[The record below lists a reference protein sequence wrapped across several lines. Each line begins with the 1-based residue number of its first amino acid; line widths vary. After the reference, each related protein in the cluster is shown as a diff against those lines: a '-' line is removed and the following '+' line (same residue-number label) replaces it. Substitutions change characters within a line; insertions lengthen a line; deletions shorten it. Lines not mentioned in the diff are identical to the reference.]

1 VTVENAERE
10 GIGGAVAPPRPGAR
24 SPAWRGPTRW
34 RGVPDWRDWLPAALL
49 TAGAVAGTVLF
60 FAPLGRVT
68 AALGRMSGLGLISVM
83 PAAALAGIALLALT
97 FVAALGLSRARP
109 LLLGATLVAI
119 VVCLDGVTVVAEPE
133 PRFPTAY
140 WIAGFVDYIARTGH
154 TAPELSAY
162 FSWPGFFYLVALA
175 EHATGSSN
183 LIPVMRFWPLAVDLL
198 CLVPMGMIASRMR
211 ASWRA
216 KWFAVFIFSVGNWV
230 GQDYFSPQSL
240 NYLLYLFFIALLLI
254 YFGRTGLG
262 APTGGSRR
270 TGADRAAGP
279 PGRGPRWRALLTR
292 PIPGDLPA
300 VPASRARQVTALSL
314 LVVIFVFS
322 TSSHQ
327 LTPFFMAAAC
337 AGLVIVRRC
346 RLRGLP
352 VLFAVI
358 FTAWLSFAAVPY
370 WSGHRSQ
377 LFGGLGDLGANL
389 STSVS
394 GRLAGS
400 TPLHTLVL
408 YSRTAFAGAVVVL
421 AVAGLVRR
429 WRLGF
434 DDRVALVL
442 MCVSFAGFGLQSYGG
457 EIALRVYLFALPGA
471 ALLVAYL
478 FFPGLGGPGRTRRL
492 PAPGRRAWRLLGAA
506 RDRRAWL
513 VVPLAA
519 VCSVAAV
526 LLFFVARYGNEAFER
541 TPAGELTAMNYLYAH
556 DSTGI
561 RVLWTSELPA
571 VDDTPQMPWQYRDLA
586 RTDYIAELA
595 PTSPTKVAGLA
606 TDLRAM
612 GPGSYLITTTTQETY
627 LAQAAN
633 YPASWGRQFR
643 AAMASYPGIRVAFRD
658 SVAVVY
664 TYRWPAGTRHQPV
677 PPVTGSP
684 GRPTVWTPIGLAG
697 LGLLLLVLA
706 AREYSRIWPP
716 ASRWL
721 TRSLALAPLPLLA
734 FFTFVVIIRF
744 VVLS

>member
-1 VTVENAERE
+1 MTVENAERE

-254 YFGRTGLG
+254 YFGRTGLE
-262 APTGGSRR
+262 APSGGSRR
-270 TGADRAAGP
+270 TGADRTAEP
-279 PGRGPRWRALLTR
+279 PGRAPRWRALLTR

-300 VPASRARQVTALSL
+300 VPASRSRQATMLSL
-314 LVVIFVFS
+314 LVVIFAFS

-327 LTPFFMAAAC
+327 LTPFFMVAAC

-561 RVLWTSELPA
+561 RVLWTSEQPA
-571 VDDTPQMPWQYRDLA
+571 VDGTPQMPWQYRDLA

-595 PTSPTKVAGLA
+595 PTSPTQVGGLV

-627 LAQAAN
+627 LEQAAN

-643 AAMASYPGIRVAFRD
+643 AAMASYPGIRIAFSD
-658 SVAVVY
+658 SDAVVY

>member
-1 VTVENAERE
+1 
-10 GIGGAVAPPRPGAR
+10 
-24 SPAWRGPTRW
+24 
-34 RGVPDWRDWLPAALL
+34 
-49 TAGAVAGTVLF
+49 
-60 FAPLGRVT
+60 
-68 AALGRMSGLGLISVM
+68 M
-83 PAAALAGIALLALT
+83 
-97 FVAALGLSRARP
+97 
-109 LLLGATLVAI
+109 
-119 VVCLDGVTVVAEPE
+119 
-133 PRFPTAY
+133 
-140 WIAGFVDYIARTGH
+140 
-154 TAPELSAY
+154 
-162 FSWPGFFYLVALA
+162 
-175 EHATGSSN
+175 
-183 LIPVMRFWPLAVDLL
+183 
-198 CLVPMGMIASRMR
+198 
-211 ASWRA
+211 
-216 KWFAVFIFSVGNWV
+216 
-230 GQDYFSPQSL
+230 
-240 NYLLYLFFIALLLI
+240 
-254 YFGRTGLG
+254 
-262 APTGGSRR
+262 
-270 TGADRAAGP
+270 
-279 PGRGPRWRALLTR
+279 
-292 PIPGDLPA
+292 
-300 VPASRARQVTALSL
+300 LSL
-314 LVVIFVFS
+314 LLVIFVFS

-327 LTPFFMAAAC
+327 LTPFFMVAAC

-370 WSGHRSQ
+370 WSGHRSE
-377 LFGGLGDLGANL
+377 LFGGLGNLGANL

-421 AVAGLVRR
+421 AVAGLARR

-478 FFPGLGGPGRTRRL
+478 FFPGLGGPRRTRRL
-492 PAPGRRAWRLLGAA
+492 PVPGRGAWRLLGAA

-595 PTSPTKVAGLA
+595 PTSPTQVAGLA
-606 TDLRAM
+606 ADLRAM

-643 AAMASYPGIRVAFRD
+643 AAMASYPGIRIAFSDRD
-658 SVAVVY
+658 AVVY
-664 TYRWPAGTRHQPV
+664 TYRWPAGTRHQPL

-684 GRPTVWTPIGLAG
+684 GPPDRLDTDRAGRSRPPAAGPGRAGVQPHLAAGFPVADPVPRAGATSAARLLRFRRHHPIRGPVMTAANQGKINGNSAGQGRRGAARPGTRQMSRRAPAPALPVDRDVAALIVKVGNYPLHHGGVDAIRSLGRLGVPVYAVSEDRWTPAALSRYCRGHYVWPAEERADPERMVERLQEAGREIPGRRCSSRPTKRRP
-697 LGLLLLVLA
+697 
-706 AREYSRIWPP
+706 S
-716 ASRWL
+716 
-721 TRSLALAPLPLLA
+721 
-734 FFTFVVIIRF
+734 
-744 VVLS
+744 

>member
-10 GIGGAVAPPRPGAR
+10 GIGGAGAPPRPGAR
-24 SPAWRGPTRW
+24 SPGWRGLSRW
-34 RGVPDWRDWLPAALL
+34 RDAPDWRDWLPAAVLG
-49 TAGAVAGTVLF
+49 AGAVAGTVLF
-60 FAPLGRVT
+60 FAPLGQVT

-119 VVCLDGVTVVAEPE
+119 VVCLDGITVVAEPE

-175 EHATGSSN
+175 EHAAGSSN
-183 LIPVMRFWPLAVDLL
+183 LIPVIRFWPLAMDLL

-262 APTGGSRR
+262 APTGRAGR
-270 TGADRAAGP
+270 TGADRAAEP
-279 PGRGPRWRALLTR
+279 PVCVPRWRALLTR
-292 PIPGDLPA
+292 PIRGDLPS
-300 VPASRARQVTALSL
+300 VPASRARQVTMLSL
-314 LVVIFVFS
+314 LVVIFAFS

-327 LTPFFMAAAC
+327 LTPFFMVAAC

-370 WSGHRSQ
+370 WSGHRTQ

-408 YSRTAFAGAVVVL
+408 YSRTAFAGAVLVL
-421 AVAGLVRR
+421 ALAGLARR
-429 WRLGF
+429 WCQGF

-442 MCVSFAGFGLQSYGG
+442 MCVSFVGFGLQSYGG

-478 FFPGLGGPGRTRRL
+478 FFPGLADPGRTRRL

-506 RDRRAWL
+506 RDRGAWL

-541 TPAGELTAMNYLYAH
+541 TPAGELAAMNYLYAH
-556 DSTGI
+556 DSAGI

-571 VDDTPQMPWQYRDLA
+571 VDDTPQMPWQYRDAA

-595 PTSPTKVAGLA
+595 PTSPTQVAGLA

-633 YPASWGRQFR
+633 YPANWGPQFR
-643 AAMASYPGIRVAFRD
+643 AAMASYPGIRIAFSDRD
-658 SVAVVY
+658 AVVY
-664 TYRWPAGTRHQPV
+664 TYRWPAGTRHQPL

-734 FFTFVVIIRF
+734 FFAFVVIIRF

>member
-1 VTVENAERE
+1 MTVRNAERAA
-10 GIGGAVAPPRPGAR
+10 IGGAGASSGPRAR
-24 SPAWRGPTRW
+24 LAGWRGMRSR
-34 RGVPDWRDWLPAALL
+34 RGVPDWRDWRRWLPTAVLAAG
-49 TAGAVAGTVLF
+49 TVAGIVLF

-68 AALGRMSGLGLISVM
+68 AALGRMNGLGLISIM

-97 FVAALGLSRARP
+97 FVAALGLSRAKP

-119 VVCLDGVTVVAEPE
+119 VVCLDGVTVVAEPQ

-140 WIAGFVDYIARTGH
+140 WIAGFVDYVARTGH

-175 EHATGSSN
+175 EHAVGSSN
-183 LIPVMRFWPLAVDLL
+183 LIPVLRFWPLAVDLL
-198 CLVPMGMIASRMR
+198 CLVPMGLIASRMR

-216 KWFAVFIFSVGNWV
+216 RWFAVFIFSVGNWV
-230 GQDYFSPQSL
+230 GQDYFSPQSF
-240 NYLLYLFFIALLLI
+240 NYLLYLIFIALLLI
-254 YFGRTGLG
+254 YFGRTG
-262 APTGGSRR
+262 
-270 TGADRAAGP
+270 RAAPAGRTSVDPVTQP
-279 PGRGPRWRALLTR
+279 PGRAPRWRALLTR
-292 PIPGDLPA
+292 PIAGDLPS
-300 VPASRARQVTALSL
+300 VTASRARQVTMLSV
-314 LVVIFVFS
+314 LVVIFAFA

-327 LTPFFMAAAC
+327 LTPFFMVAAC

-370 WSGHRSQ
+370 WSGHRTQ

-389 STSVS
+389 STSVA

-408 YSRTAFAGAVVVL
+408 YSRTGFAGVVLVL
-421 AVAGLVRR
+421 AVAGLARR
-429 WRLGF
+429 WYLGF

-471 ALLVAYL
+471 AMLVAYL
-478 FFPGLGGPGRTRRL
+478 FFPGLADPRRTRRL

-506 RDRRAWL
+506 WDRRAWL
-513 VVPLAA
+513 VLPLAA

-541 TPAGELTAMNYLYAH
+541 TPADELTAMNYLYAH
-556 DSTGI
+556 DSAGI

-571 VDDTPQMPWQYRDLA
+571 VDDTPQIPWQYRDIA

-595 PTSPTKVAGLA
+595 PTSPTQVAGLA

-633 YPASWGRQFR
+633 YPVSWGRQFR
-643 AAMASYPGIRVAFRD
+643 AAMASYPGVKVAFSDRD
-658 SVAVVY
+658 AVVY
-664 TYRWPAGTRHQPV
+664 TYRWPAGTRTQPL

-684 GRPTVWTPIGLAG
+684 GHPTAWTPIGLAG

-716 ASRWL
+716 TSRWL

-734 FFTFVVIIRF
+734 FFVFVVIIRF

>member
-1 VTVENAERE
+1 MTVENAERE
-10 GIGGAVAPPRPGAR
+10 GIGGAGAPPRPGAR
-24 SPAWRGPTRW
+24 SPGWRGPSRW
-34 RGVPDWRDWLPAALL
+34 RGVPDWRDWLPAAVLG
-49 TAGAVAGTVLF
+49 AGAVAGIVLF
-60 FAPLGRVT
+60 FAPLGQVT
-68 AALGRMSGLGLISVM
+68 TALGRMSGLGLISVM
-83 PAAALAGIALLALT
+83 PAAALAGIALLTLT

-119 VVCLDGVTVVAEPE
+119 VVCLDGVTVIAEPE

-175 EHATGSSN
+175 EHAVGSSN
-183 LIPVMRFWPLAVDLL
+183 LIPVLRFWPLAVDLL

-216 KWFAVFIFSVGNWV
+216 KWFAVFIFAIGNWV
-230 GQDYFSPQSL
+230 GQDYFSPQSF
-240 NYLLYLFFIALLLI
+240 NYLLYLIFIALLLI
-254 YFGRTGLG
+254 YFGRTGPA
-262 APTGGSRR
+262 APVGR
-270 TGADRAAGP
+270 TSVTPVAQP
-279 PGRGPRWRALLTR
+279 PGRVLRWRALLTR
-292 PIPGDLPA
+292 PIAGDLPS
-300 VPASRARQVTALSL
+300 VTASRARQATMLSV
-314 LVVIFVFS
+314 LVVIFAFA

-327 LTPFFMAAAC
+327 LTPFFMVAAC
-337 AGLVIVRRC
+337 TGLVIVRRC

-358 FTAWLSFAAVPY
+358 FIAWLSFAAVPY
-370 WSGHRSQ
+370 WSGHFTQ
-377 LFGGLGDLGANL
+377 MFGGLGDLGGNL
-389 STSVS
+389 SSSVS
-394 GRLAGS
+394 GRLGGS

-408 YSRTAFAGAVVVL
+408 YSRTAFAGAVLLL
-421 AVAGLVRR
+421 AVAGVARR
-429 WRLGF
+429 RRLAF

-442 MCVSFAGFGLQSYGG
+442 MCVPFAGFGMQSYGG

-471 ALLVAYL
+471 SLLAAYL
-478 FFPGLGGPGRTRRL
+478 FFPGPDGDERTWRR
-492 PAPGRRAWRLLGAA
+492 PAPGRRAWRALGAA

-526 LLFFVARYGNEAFER
+526 LLFFVARYGNEAFEQ
-541 TPAGELTAMNYLYAH
+541 TPPGELTAMNYLYAH
-556 DSTGI
+556 DHSGI
-561 RVLWTSELPA
+561 RVLWLSEQPA

-595 PTSPTKVAGLA
+595 PTSPAQVAALA
-606 TDLRAM
+606 ADLRAT

-627 LAQAAN
+627 LEQAAS
-633 YPASWGRQFR
+633 YPAGWGRQFR
-643 AAMASYPGIRVAFRD
+643 AAMASYPGIRIAFSDRD
-658 SVAVVY
+658 AAVY
-664 TYRWPAGTRHQPV
+664 TYRWPAGTRHQPL

-684 GRPTVWTPIGLAG
+684 GRPTIWTPIGLAG

-706 AREYSRIWPP
+706 AREYSRIWT
-716 ASRWL
+716 ASRRL
-721 TRSLALAPLPLLA
+721 ARSLALASLPLLI
-734 FFTFVVIIRF
+734 FFAFVVIIRF

>member
-1 VTVENAERE
+1 MTVGSAKRE
-10 GIGGAVAPPRPGAR
+10 GIGGAGAPPQPGAR
-24 SPAWRGPTRW
+24 SPGRRGPARW

-49 TAGAVAGTVLF
+49 GAGAVAGTVLF
-60 FAPLGRVT
+60 FAPLGRAT
-68 AALGRMSGLGLISVM
+68 AALGRMNGLGLISVL
-83 PAAALAGIALLALT
+83 PTAALAGIALLALT

-119 VVCLDGVTVVAEPE
+119 VVCLNGVTVVAEPE

-140 WIAGFVDYIARTGH
+140 WIAGFVDYVARTGH

-183 LIPVMRFWPLAVDLL
+183 LIPVMRFWPLVVDVL

-262 APTGGSRR
+262 APSGGSRR
-270 TGADRAAGP
+270 TGADRTAEP
-279 PGRGPRWRALLTR
+279 PGRVPRWRALLTR

-300 VPASRARQVTALSL
+300 VPASRARQVIMLSL
-314 LVVIFVFS
+314 LLVIFVFS

-327 LTPFFMAAAC
+327 LTPFFMVAAC
-337 AGLVIVRRC
+337 TGLVIVRRC

-421 AVAGLVRR
+421 ALAGLARR

-478 FFPGLGGPGRTRRL
+478 FFPGLGGPRRTRRG

-506 RDRRAWL
+506 RDRGAWL
-513 VVPLAA
+513 AVPLAA

-526 LLFFVARYGNEAFER
+526 LLFFVARYGNEAFEQ

-556 DSTGI
+556 DHSGI
-561 RVLWTSELPA
+561 RVLWLSEQPA
-571 VDDTPQMPWQYRDLA
+571 VDDTPQMPWQYRDAA

-595 PTSPTKVAGLA
+595 PTSPTQVAALA
-606 TDLRAM
+606 ADLRAE
-612 GPGSYLITTTTQETY
+612 GPGSYLITSTTQETY
-627 LAQAAN
+627 LEQAAS
-633 YPASWGRQFR
+633 YPTGWGRQFR
-643 AAMASYPGIRVAFRD
+643 AAMASYPGIRIAFSD
-658 SVAVVY
+658 SDAVVY
-664 TYRWPAGTRHQPV
+664 TYRWPAGTRHQPL
-677 PPVTGSP
+677 PPVTGSAS
-684 GRPTVWTPIGLAG
+684 RPTAWTPIGLAG

-716 ASRWL
+716 TSRWL

-734 FFTFVVIIRF
+734 FFVFVVIIRF

>member
-1 VTVENAERE
+1 
-10 GIGGAVAPPRPGAR
+10 
-24 SPAWRGPTRW
+24 
-34 RGVPDWRDWLPAALL
+34 
-49 TAGAVAGTVLF
+49 
-60 FAPLGRVT
+60 
-68 AALGRMSGLGLISVM
+68 M
-83 PAAALAGIALLALT
+83 
-97 FVAALGLSRARP
+97 
-109 LLLGATLVAI
+109 
-119 VVCLDGVTVVAEPE
+119 
-133 PRFPTAY
+133 
-140 WIAGFVDYIARTGH
+140 
-154 TAPELSAY
+154 
-162 FSWPGFFYLVALA
+162 
-175 EHATGSSN
+175 
-183 LIPVMRFWPLAVDLL
+183 DLL
-198 CLVPMGMIASRMR
+198 CLVPMGLIASRMR

-262 APTGGSRR
+262 APSGGSRR
-270 TGADRAAGP
+270 TGADRTAEP
-279 PGRGPRWRALLTR
+279 RGRAPRWRAAAPTDPGR
-292 PIPGDLPA
+292 PAGG
-300 VPASRARQVTALSL
+300 ASRARQVTMLSVL
-314 LVVIFVFS
+314 AAIFVFS

-327 LTPFFMAAAC
+327 LTPFFMVAAC

-352 VLFAVI
+352 VLFVVI

-377 LFGGLGDLGANL
+377 LFGGLGDLGVNL

-421 AVAGLVRR
+421 AVAGLARR

-434 DDRVALVL
+434 DDRVALGT

-478 FFPGLGGPGRTRRL
+478 FFPGLGGPGRKRRL
-492 PAPGRRAWRLLGAA
+492 PAQGRRAWRLLGAA

-513 VVPLAA
+513 VVPLAV
-519 VCSVAAV
+519 VCSVVAV

-556 DSTGI
+556 DSAGI

-571 VDDTPQMPWQYRDLA
+571 VDDTPQIPWQYRDIA

-595 PTSPTKVAGLA
+595 PTSPTQVAGLV

-633 YPASWGRQFR
+633 YPASWGGSSAPRWL
-643 AAMASYPGIRVAFRD
+643 PTRVSR
-658 SVAVVY
+658 S
-664 TYRWPAGTRHQPV
+664 RSGTATPLL
-677 PPVTGSP
+677 T
-684 GRPTVWTPIGLAG
+684 PTAG
-697 LGLLLLVLA
+697 LP
-706 AREYSRIWPP
+706 ARAPSRC
-716 ASRWL
+716 R
-721 TRSLALAPLPLLA
+721 R
-734 FFTFVVIIRF
+734 
-744 VVLS
+744 